1 MCLLK
6 GLYNRVNLHI
16 VLHHIICYDF
26 DMKKQSDSL
35 NRRALYT
42 FLENFSLD
50 GSVVDLG
57 GSLNASYH
65 PSLRG
70 NNTFT
75 VVNIDT
81 NYGYDIYAN
90 LEELL
95 PMNSE
100 QFDHALLL
108 NVLEH
113 IYNYKQLVTETYR
126 IMKPGGTVLHLTP
139 FLVQEHGCPYDF
151 FRYTPQALRR
161 IYEEAGFTVQ
171 SIEPVCAGVFTTV
184 YETTNFFVPTTTLRS
199 VYRNCMLFIE
209 YKMRRYL
216 KRYANIADKFA
227 LSYTL
232 VAIKEGRS

>member
-1 MCLLK
+1 
-6 GLYNRVNLHI
+6 
-16 VLHHIICYDF
+16 
-26 DMKKQSDSL
+26 MKKQSDSL

-42 FLENFSLD
+42 FLAKHTLD
-50 GSVVDLG
+50 GSIVDLG

-65 PSLRG
+65 PSLQG

-90 LEELL
+90 LEQPL
-95 PMNSE
+95 PMHNE

-113 IYNYKQLVTETYR
+113 IYSYTQLVAETYR
-126 IMKPGGTVLHLTP
+126 VMKPGGTVLHLTP
-139 FLVQEHGCPYDF
+139 FLVQEHGCPYDY
-151 FRYTPQALRR
+151 FRYTPQSLRQ

-184 YETTNFFVPTTTLRS
+184 YETSNFFVPTRFLRS
-199 VYRNCMLFIE
+199 MYRIAMCSIE
-209 YKMRRYL
+209 KHMRRFVP
-216 KRYANIADKFA
+216 RYAAIADKFA

-232 VAIKEGRS
+232 VAVKEGGVRM

>member
-1 MCLLK
+1 MYIALCCIP
-6 GLYNRVNLHI
+6 R
-16 VLHHIICYDF
+16 YDF
-26 DMKKQSDSL
+26 GMKKQSDSL

-42 FLENFSLD
+42 FLEKHSLN
-50 GSVVDLG
+50 GVIVDLG
-57 GSLNASYH
+57 GSLSASYH
-65 PSLRG
+65 PSLQG

-90 LEELL
+90 LEEPL
-95 PMNSE
+95 PMQDE

-113 IYNYKQLVTETYR
+113 IYNYKQLVAETYR

-139 FLVQEHGCPYDF
+139 FLVQEHGCPYDY
-151 FRYTPQALRR
+151 FRYTPQSLRQ
-161 IYEEAGFTVQ
+161 IYEEVGFTVQ

-184 YETTNFFVPTTTLRS
+184 YETTNFFVPTKILRS
-199 VYRNCMLFIE
+199 LYRNCMVFTE
-209 YKMRRYL
+209 RNMRRYL

-232 VAIKEGRS
+232 VAVKEGGVRM